1 MYRKIF
7 PIKYVEYKQGAEMK
21 NSLVIKYKND
31 EDITRIYFNTVV
43 EARNYFR
50 SVVRLYE
57 KSNIEYAYLRY
68 YKDYRNHIKYVF
80 AGDVS
85 HLSIADI

>member
-1 MYRKIF
+1 
-7 PIKYVEYKQGAEMK
+7 MK

-43 EARNYFR
+43 EAKNYFKA
-50 SVVRLYE
+50 LTLNE
-57 KSNIEYAYLRY
+57 KLNMEYAYIRVFQG
-68 YKDYRNHIKYVF
+68 YRNEVKCLL
-80 AGDVS
+80 AGNIS